1 MAIKRNKV
9 KVDLTS
15 YPHYILMGEA
25 KIGKTTTVYELAK
38 QEYNLDEMLLISCG
52 NEQGYKALPDIQY
65 EEVLKFNKKEDLEG
79 NRGFVQVV
87 DDLVKNYKELGIKMV
102 VIDTLD
108 TLFDIGIEH
117 VMEESRRQTGKPS
130 KSLNDCFGGYSRGR
144 DRLLELVMNEIHKLD
159 RLPIA
164 LFILGHT
171 KYKGKKDTLTNDE
184 YEQLTTNLRFD
195 FYSPISNSAQMVVNL
210 ATERVIED
218 GVQVDAKRY
227 MYFTSNGLIDCGSR
241 FEGLPEKLELSAEN
255 FMLAFRTGVENSLK
269 KNGQVKH
276 NVDEMREEE
285 LKEQEVEAE
294 KVQEQLEQ
302 EEKEVEE
309 QNIEELKAKLKGL
322 MTTTD
327 MKNKV
332 KEYMKLN
339 SVKSVKDLS
348 VEQLEELIGLLS

>member
-15 YPHYILMGEA
+15 YSHYILMGEA

-38 QEYNLDEMLLISCG
+38 QEYSLDEMLLISCG

-65 EEVLKFNKKEDLEG
+65 EEVLKFNKKEDSEG

-108 TLFDIGIEH
+108 TLFDIGIEQ

-130 KSLNDCFGGYSRGR
+130 KSLNDCFNGYSRGR

-159 RLPIA
+159 RLPVA

-255 FMLAFRTGVENSLK
+255 FMKAFKMGVENSLK
-269 KNGQVKH
+269 KSEVKH
-276 NVDEMREEE
+276 DIKQLQEEE
-285 LKEQEVEAE
+285 KKQAEKDLKQVQQEVE
-294 KVQEQLEQ
+294 QQ
-302 EEKEVEE
+302 EKEEE
-309 QNIEELKAKLKGL
+309 QVSLDELKSKLKEKL
-322 MTTTD
+322 KTTEA
-327 MKNKV
+327 KNIV
-332 KEYMKLN
+332 KEFMKEKG
-339 SVKSVKDLS
+339 VKSVASLDA
-348 VEQLEELIGLLS
+348 EQLQEVLSKLQ

>member
-15 YPHYILMGEA
+15 YSHYILMGEA

-38 QEYNLDEMLLISCG
+38 QEYSLDEMLLISCG

-65 EEVLKFNKKEDLEG
+65 EEVLKFSKKEDSEG

-108 TLFDIGIEH
+108 TLFDIGIEQ

-159 RLPIA
+159 RLPVA

-195 FYSPISNSAQMVVNL
+195 FYSPISNSAQMIVNL

-227 MYFTSNGLIDCGSR
+227 MYFTSNGLVDCGSR
-241 FEGLPEKLELSAEN
+241 FEDLPEKLELSAEN
-255 FMLAFRTGVENSLK
+255 FMKAFRIGVENSLK
-269 KNGQVKH
+269 KSDIKH
-276 NVDEMREEE
+276 DVEE
-285 LKEQEVEAE
+285 LRKEEKKEQELEAKQVQQEVEQQEKEEE
-294 KVQEQLEQ
+294 KVSLD
-302 EEKEVEE
+302 
-309 QNIEELKAKLKGL
+309 ELKSQLKDKLK
-322 MTTTD
+322 TTEN
-327 MKNKV
+327 KNIV
-332 KEYMKLN
+332 KDYMKEKG
-339 SVKSVKDLS
+339 VKSVASLDA
-348 VEQLEELIGLLS
+348 EQLTEVLTKLQ

>member
-15 YPHYILMGEA
+15 YSHYILMGEA

-38 QEYNLDEMLLISCG
+38 QEYSLDEMLLISCG

-65 EEVLKFNKKEDLEG
+65 EEVLKFNKKEDSEG

-117 VMEESRRQTGKPS
+117 VMEESRRQAGKPS

-159 RLPIA
+159 RLPVA

-195 FYSPISNSAQMVVNL
+195 FYSPISNSAQMIVNL

-255 FMLAFRTGVENSLK
+255 FMKAFKMGVENSLK
-269 KNGQVKH
+269 KSEVKH
-276 NVDEMREEE
+276 DIKQLQEEE
-285 LKEQEVEAE
+285 KKQAEKDLKQVQQEVE
-294 KVQEQLEQ
+294 QQ
-302 EEKEVEE
+302 EKEEE
-309 QNIEELKAKLKGL
+309 QKSVDELKSQLKDKLKD
-322 MTTTD
+322 TNA
-327 MKNKV
+327 KNIV
-332 KEYMKLN
+332 KEFMKEKG
-339 SVKSVKDLS
+339 VKSVASLDA
-348 VEQLEELIGLLS
+348 EQLTEVLTKLQ

>member
-15 YPHYILMGEA
+15 YSHYILMGEA

-38 QEYNLDEMLLISCG
+38 QEYSLDEMLLISCG

-65 EEVLKFNKKEDLEG
+65 EEVLKFNKKEDSEG

-108 TLFDIGIEH
+108 TLFDIGIEQ

-130 KSLNDCFGGYSRGR
+130 KSLNDCFNGYSRGR
-144 DRLLELVMNEIHKLD
+144 DRLLELIMNEIHKLD
-159 RLPIA
+159 RLPVA

-255 FMLAFRTGVENSLK
+255 FMKAFKVGVENSLK
-269 KNGQVKH
+269 KSEVKH
-276 NVDEMREEE
+276 DIKQLQEEE
-285 LKEQEVEAE
+285 KKQAEKDLKQVQQEVE
-294 KVQEQLEQ
+294 QQ
-302 EEKEVEE
+302 EKEE
-309 QNIEELKAKLKGL
+309 QQTNIDELKSQLKDKLKD
-322 MTTTD
+322 TNA
-327 MKNKV
+327 KNIV
-332 KEYMKLN
+332 KEFMKEKG
-339 SVKSVKDLS
+339 VKSVASLD
-348 VEQLEELIGLLS
+348 VEQLTEVLTLL

>member
-15 YPHYILMGEA
+15 YSHYILMGEA

-38 QEYNLDEMLLISCG
+38 QEYSLDEMLLISCG

-65 EEVLKFNKKEDLEG
+65 EEVLKFNKKEDSEG

-108 TLFDIGIEH
+108 TLFDIGIEQ
-117 VMEESRRQTGKPS
+117 VMEESRRQIGKPS
-130 KSLNDCFGGYSRGR
+130 KSLNDCFNGYSRGR

-159 RLPIA
+159 RLPVA

-255 FMLAFRTGVENSLK
+255 FMKAFKMGVENSLK
-269 KNGQVKH
+269 KSEVKH
-276 NVDEMREEE
+276 DIKQLQEEE
-285 LKEQEVEAE
+285 KKQAEKDLKQVQQEVE
-294 KVQEQLEQ
+294 QQ
-302 EEKEVEE
+302 EKEEE
-309 QNIEELKAKLKGL
+309 QVSLDELKSKLKEKL
-322 MTTTD
+322 KTTEA
-327 MKNKV
+327 KNIV
-332 KEYMKLN
+332 KEFMKEKG
-339 SVKSVKDLS
+339 VKSVASLDA
-348 VEQLEELIGLLS
+348 EQLQEVLTLL

>member
-15 YPHYILMGEA
+15 YSHYILMGEA

-38 QEYNLDEMLLISCG
+38 QEYSLDEMLLISCG

-65 EEVLKFNKKEDLEG
+65 EEVLKFSKKEDSEG

-108 TLFDIGIEH
+108 TLFDIGIEQ

-159 RLPIA
+159 RLPVA

-195 FYSPISNSAQMVVNL
+195 FYSPVSNSAQMIVNL

-227 MYFTSNGLIDCGSR
+227 MYFTSNGLVDCGSR
-241 FEGLPEKLELSAEN
+241 FEDLPEKLELSAEN
-255 FMLAFRTGVENSLK
+255 FMKAFRIGVENSLK
-269 KNGQVKH
+269 KSDIKH
-276 NVDEMREEE
+276 DVEE
-285 LKEQEVEAE
+285 LRKEEKKEQELEAKQVQQEVEQQEKEEE
-294 KVQEQLEQ
+294 KVSLD
-302 EEKEVEE
+302 
-309 QNIEELKAKLKGL
+309 ELKSQLKGKLK
-322 MTTTD
+322 TTEN
-327 MKNKV
+327 KNIV
-332 KEYMKLN
+332 KDYMKEKG
-339 SVKSVKDLS
+339 VKSVASLDA
-348 VEQLEELIGLLS
+348 EQLTEVLTKLQ

>member
-15 YPHYILMGEA
+15 YSHYILMGEA

-38 QEYNLDEMLLISCG
+38 QEYSLDEMLLISCG

-65 EEVLKFNKKEDLEG
+65 EEVLKFSKKEDSEG

-108 TLFDIGIEH
+108 TLFDIGTEH

-159 RLPIA
+159 RLPVA

-171 KYKGKKDTLTNDE
+171 KYKGKKDTLTNNE

-195 FYSPISNSAQMVVNL
+195 FYSPISNSAQMIVNL

-255 FMLAFRTGVENSLK
+255 FMKAFKMGVENSLK
-269 KNGQVKH
+269 KSEVKH
-276 NVDEMREEE
+276 NVEE
-285 LKEQEVEAE
+285 LRKEEKKEQELEVKQVQQEVE
-294 KVQEQLEQ
+294 QQ
-302 EEKEVEE
+302 EKEEE
-309 QNIEELKAKLKGL
+309 QKSVDELKSQLKGKLKD
-322 MTTTD
+322 TNA
-327 MKNKV
+327 KNIV
-332 KEYMKLN
+332 KEFMKEKN
-339 SVKSVKDLS
+339 IKSIASLDAKQLQEVLS
-348 VEQLEELIGLLS
+348 KLQ

>member
-15 YPHYILMGEA
+15 YSHYILMGEA

-38 QEYNLDEMLLISCG
+38 QEYSLDEMLLISCG

-65 EEVLKFNKKEDLEG
+65 EEVLKFNKKEDSEG

-108 TLFDIGIEH
+108 TLFDIGIEQ
-117 VMEESRRQTGKPS
+117 VMEESRRQAGKPS

-159 RLPIA
+159 RLPVA

-195 FYSPISNSAQMVVNL
+195 FYSPISNSAQMIVNL

-255 FMLAFRTGVENSLK
+255 FMKAFKMGVENSLK
-269 KNGQVKH
+269 KSKVKH
-276 NVDEMREEE
+276 NVEE
-285 LKEQEVEAE
+285 LRKEEKKEQELEVKQVQQEVE
-294 KVQEQLEQ
+294 QQ
-302 EEKEVEE
+302 EKEE
-309 QNIEELKAKLKGL
+309 QQKSVDELKSQLKDKLKD
-322 MTTTD
+322 TNA
-327 MKNKV
+327 KNIV
-332 KEYMKLN
+332 KEFMKEKG
-339 SVKSVKDLS
+339 VKSVASLN
-348 VEQLEELIGLLS
+348 VEQLQEILAKLQ

>member
-15 YPHYILMGEA
+15 YSHYILMGEA

-38 QEYNLDEMLLISCG
+38 QEYSLDEMLLISCG

-65 EEVLKFNKKEDLEG
+65 EEVLKFSKKEDSEG

-117 VMEESRRQTGKPS
+117 VMEESRRQAGKPC

-159 RLPIA
+159 RLPVA

-195 FYSPISNSAQMVVNL
+195 FYSPISNSAQMIVNL

-255 FMLAFRTGVENSLK
+255 FMKAFKMGVENSLK
-269 KNGQVKH
+269 KSEVKH
-276 NVDEMREEE
+276 DIKQLQEEE
-285 LKEQEVEAE
+285 KKQAEKDLKQVQQEVEQQEKEEE
-294 KVQEQLEQ
+294 KVSLD
-302 EEKEVEE
+302 
-309 QNIEELKAKLKGL
+309 ELKSQLKDKLKD
-322 MTTTD
+322 TNA
-327 MKNKV
+327 KNIV
-332 KEYMKLN
+332 KEFMKEKG
-339 SVKSVKDLS
+339 VKSVASLDA
-348 VEQLEELIGLLS
+348 EQLTEVLTLL

>member
-15 YPHYILMGEA
+15 YSHYILMGEA

-38 QEYNLDEMLLISCG
+38 QEYSLDEMLLISCG

-65 EEVLKFNKKEDLEG
+65 EEVLKFSKKEDSEG

-108 TLFDIGIEH
+108 TLFDIGIEQ

-130 KSLNDCFGGYSRGR
+130 KSLNDCFNGYSRGR

-159 RLPIA
+159 RLPVA

-255 FMLAFRTGVENSLK
+255 FMKAFKMGVENSLK
-269 KNGQVKH
+269 KSEVKH
-276 NVDEMREEE
+276 DIKQLQEEE
-285 LKEQEVEAE
+285 KKQAE
-294 KVQEQLEQ
+294 KDLKQVQE
-302 EEKEVEE
+302 EVEE
-309 QNIEELKAKLKGL
+309 QEKVEEEQNIDELKAKLKSL
-322 MTTTD
+322 MTTTES
-327 MKNKV
+327 KNKV
-332 KEYMKLN
+332 KEFMKEKN
-339 SVKSVKDLS
+339 TKSVKDLNA
-348 VEQLEELIGLLS
+348 EQLKELITLL

>member
-1 MAIKRNKV
+1 MSIKRNKV

-15 YPHYILMGEA
+15 YSHYILMGEA

-38 QEYNLDEMLLISCG
+38 QEYSLDEMLLISCG

-65 EEVLKFNKKEDLEG
+65 EEVLKFSKKEDSEG

-108 TLFDIGIEH
+108 TLFDIGTEH

-144 DRLLELVMNEIHKLD
+144 DRLLELIMNEIHKLD
-159 RLPIA
+159 RLPVA

-171 KYKGKKDTLTNDE
+171 KYKGKKDTLTNNE

-195 FYSPISNSAQMVVNL
+195 FYSPISNSAQMIVNL

-218 GVQVDAKRY
+218 GVQIDAKRY

-255 FMLAFRTGVENSLK
+255 FMKAFKMGVENSLK
-269 KNGQVKH
+269 KSKVKH
-276 NVDEMREEE
+276 NVEE
-285 LKEQEVEAE
+285 LRKEEKKEQELEVKQVQQEVE
-294 KVQEQLEQ
+294 QQ
-302 EEKEVEE
+302 EKEEE
-309 QNIEELKAKLKGL
+309 QKSVDELKSQLKDKLK
-322 MTTTD
+322 TTEN
-327 MKNKV
+327 KNIV
-332 KEYMKLN
+332 KEFMKEKG
-339 SVKSVKDLS
+339 VKSVASLD
-348 VEQLEELIGLLS
+348 VEQLTEILAKLQ

>member
-15 YPHYILMGEA
+15 YSHYILMGEA

-38 QEYNLDEMLLISCG
+38 QEYSLDEMLLISCG

-65 EEVLKFNKKEDLEG
+65 EEVLKFSKKEDSEG

-117 VMEESRRQTGKPS
+117 VMEESRRQAGKPC

-159 RLPIA
+159 RLPVA

-195 FYSPISNSAQMVVNL
+195 FYSPISNSAQMIVNL
-210 ATERVIED
+210 ATE
-218 GVQVDAKRY
+218 
-227 MYFTSNGLIDCGSR
+227 S
-241 FEGLPEKLELSAEN
+241 
-255 FMLAFRTGVENSLK
+255 
-269 KNGQVKH
+269 H
-276 NVDEMREEE
+276 
-285 LKEQEVEAE
+285 
-294 KVQEQLEQ
+294 
-302 EEKEVEE
+302 
-309 QNIEELKAKLKGL
+309 
-322 MTTTD
+322 
-327 MKNKV
+327 
-332 KEYMKLN
+332 
-339 SVKSVKDLS
+339 
-348 VEQLEELIGLLS
+348 

>member
-15 YPHYILMGEA
+15 YSHYILMGEA

-38 QEYNLDEMLLISCG
+38 QEYSLDEMLLISCG

-65 EEVLKFNKKEDLEG
+65 EEVLKFSKKEDSEG

-108 TLFDIGIEH
+108 TLFDIGIEQ

-159 RLPIA
+159 RLPVA

-195 FYSPISNSAQMVVNL
+195 FYSPISNSAQMIVNL

-227 MYFTSNGLIDCGSR
+227 I
-241 FEGLPEKLELSAEN
+241 
-255 FMLAFRTGVENSLK
+255 
-269 KNGQVKH
+269 
-276 NVDEMREEE
+276 
-285 LKEQEVEAE
+285 
-294 KVQEQLEQ
+294 
-302 EEKEVEE
+302 
-309 QNIEELKAKLKGL
+309 
-322 MTTTD
+322 
-327 MKNKV
+327 
-332 KEYMKLN
+332 
-339 SVKSVKDLS
+339 
-348 VEQLEELIGLLS
+348 

>member
-15 YPHYILMGEA
+15 YSHYILMGEA

-38 QEYNLDEMLLISCG
+38 QEYSLDEMLLISCG

-65 EEVLKFNKKEDLEG
+65 EEVLKFSKKEDSNG
-79 NRGFVQVV
+79 DRGFVQVV
-87 DDLVKNYKELGIKMV
+87 DDLVKNHKELDIKMV

-108 TLFDIGIEH
+108 TLFDIATEH
-117 VMEESRRQTGKPS
+117 VMEESRRQTGKLA
-130 KSLNDCFGGYSRGR
+130 KSLNDCFGGYMRGR

-195 FYSPISNSAQMVVNL
+195 FYSPISNSAQMIVNL

-255 FMLAFRTGVENSLK
+255 FMKAFRIGVENSLK
-269 KNGQVKH
+269 KSDIKH
-276 NVDEMREEE
+276 DVEE
-285 LKEQEVEAE
+285 LRKEEKKEQELEA
-294 KVQEQLEQ
+294 KQVQQ
-302 EEKEVEE
+302 EVEE
-309 QNIEELKAKLKGL
+309 QEKAEEQVSLDELKSQLKEKLK
-322 MTTTD
+322 TTEA
-327 MKNKV
+327 KNIV
-332 KEYMKLN
+332 KEYMKEN
-339 SVKSVKDLS
+339 KVKSVASLN
-348 VEQLEELIGLLS
+348 VEQLQEVLSKLQ

>member
-15 YPHYILMGEA
+15 YSHYILMGEA

-38 QEYNLDEMLLISCG
+38 QEYSLDEMLLISCG

-65 EEVLKFNKKEDLEG
+65 EEVLKFNKKEDSEG

-108 TLFDIGIEH
+108 TLFDIGIEQ

-130 KSLNDCFGGYSRGR
+130 KSLNDCFNGYSRGR

-159 RLPIA
+159 RLPVA

-255 FMLAFRTGVENSLK
+255 FMKAFKMGVENSLK
-269 KNGQVKH
+269 KSEVKH
-276 NVDEMREEE
+276 DIKQLQKEE
-285 LKEQEVEAE
+285 KKQAE
-294 KVQEQLEQ
+294 KDLKQVQQ
-302 EEKEVEE
+302 EVEE
-309 QNIEELKAKLKGL
+309 QEKEEEQKSVDELKSQLKDKLKD
-322 MTTTD
+322 TNA
-327 MKNKV
+327 KNIV
-332 KEYMKLN
+332 KEFMKDKG
-339 SVKSVKDLS
+339 VKSVASLDA
-348 VEQLEELIGLLS
+348 EQLQEILSKLS

>member
-15 YPHYILMGEA
+15 YSHYILMGEA

-38 QEYNLDEMLLISCG
+38 QEYSLDEMLLISCG

-65 EEVLKFNKKEDLEG
+65 EEVLKFSKKEDSEG

-108 TLFDIGIEH
+108 TLFDIGIEQ

-159 RLPIA
+159 RLPVA

-195 FYSPISNSAQMVVNL
+195 FYSPISNSAQMIVNL

-227 MYFTSNGLIDCGSR
+227 MYFTSNGLVDCGSR
-241 FEGLPEKLELSAEN
+241 FEDLPEKLELSAEN
-255 FMLAFRTGVENSLK
+255 FMKAFRIGVENSLK
-269 KNGQVKH
+269 KSDIKH
-276 NVDEMREEE
+276 DVEE
-285 LKEQEVEAE
+285 LRKEEKKEQELEAKQVQQEVEQQEKEEE
-294 KVQEQLEQ
+294 KVSLD
-302 EEKEVEE
+302 
-309 QNIEELKAKLKGL
+309 ELKSQLKGKLK
-322 MTTTD
+322 TTEN
-327 MKNKV
+327 KNIV
-332 KEYMKLN
+332 KDYMKEKG
-339 SVKSVKDLS
+339 VKSVASLDA
-348 VEQLEELIGLLS
+348 EQLTEVLTKLQ

>member
-15 YPHYILMGEA
+15 YSHYILMGEA

-38 QEYNLDEMLLISCG
+38 QEYSLDKMLLISCG

-65 EEVLKFNKKEDLEG
+65 EEVLKFSKKEDSEG

-108 TLFDIGIEH
+108 TLFDIGIEQ

-130 KSLNDCFGGYSRGR
+130 KSLNDCFNGYSRGR

-159 RLPIA
+159 RLPVA

-255 FMLAFRTGVENSLK
+255 FMKAFKMGVENSLK
-269 KNGQVKH
+269 KSEVKH
-276 NVDEMREEE
+276 DIKQLQKEEKKQAE
-285 LKEQEVEAE
+285 KDLKQVQQEVE
-294 KVQEQLEQ
+294 QQ
-302 EEKEVEE
+302 EKEEE
-309 QNIEELKAKLKGL
+309 QKSVDELKSKLKDKL
-322 MTTTD
+322 KD
-327 MKNKV
+327 ANAKNIV
-332 KEYMKLN
+332 KEFMKEKG
-339 SVKSVKDLS
+339 VKSVASLDA
-348 VEQLEELIGLLS
+348 EQLIEVLTKLQ

>member
-15 YPHYILMGEA
+15 YSHYILMGEA

-38 QEYNLDEMLLISCG
+38 QEYSLDEMLLISCG

-65 EEVLKFNKKEDLEG
+65 EEVLKFNKKEDSEG

-108 TLFDIGIEH
+108 TLFDIGIEQ

-159 RLPIA
+159 RLPVA

-195 FYSPISNSAQMVVNL
+195 FYSPISNSAQMIVNL

-255 FMLAFRTGVENSLK
+255 FMKAFKMGVENSLK
-269 KNGQVKH
+269 KSKVKH
-276 NVDEMREEE
+276 NVEE
-285 LKEQEVEAE
+285 LQKEEKKQAEKDLKQVQQEVEQQEKEEE
-294 KVQEQLEQ
+294 KVSLD
-302 EEKEVEE
+302 
-309 QNIEELKAKLKGL
+309 ELKSQLKDKLKD
-322 MTTTD
+322 TNA
-327 MKNKV
+327 KNIV
-332 KEYMKLN
+332 KEFMKEKG
-339 SVKSVKDLS
+339 VKSVASLDA
-348 VEQLEELIGLLS
+348 EQLQEILSKLS

>member
-15 YPHYILMGEA
+15 YSHYILMGEA

-38 QEYNLDEMLLISCG
+38 QEYSLDEMLLISCG

-65 EEVLKFNKKEDLEG
+65 EEVLKFSKKEDSEG

-144 DRLLELVMNEIHKLD
+144 DRLLELIMNEIHKLD
-159 RLPIA
+159 RLPVA

-195 FYSPISNSAQMVVNL
+195 FYSPISNSAQMIVNL

-255 FMLAFRTGVENSLK
+255 FMKAFKMGVENSLK
-269 KNGQVKH
+269 KSEVKH
-276 NVDEMREEE
+276 DIKQLQEEE
-285 LKEQEVEAE
+285 KKQAE
-294 KVQEQLEQ
+294 KDLKQVQEQLEQ

-322 MTTTD
+322 MTTTES
-327 MKNKV
+327 KNKV
-332 KEYMKLN
+332 KEYMKSN

-348 VEQLEELIGLLS
+348 IEQLEELIGLLS

>member
-15 YPHYILMGEA
+15 YSHYILMGEA

-38 QEYNLDEMLLISCG
+38 QEYSLDEMLLISCG

-65 EEVLKFNKKEDLEG
+65 EEVLKFNKKEDSEG

-108 TLFDIGIEH
+108 TLFDIGIEQ

-130 KSLNDCFGGYSRGR
+130 KSLNDCFNGYSRGR
-144 DRLLELVMNEIHKLD
+144 DRLLELIMNEIHKLD
-159 RLPIA
+159 RLPVA

-255 FMLAFRTGVENSLK
+255 FMKAFKMGVENSLK
-269 KNGQVKH
+269 KSEVKH
-276 NVDEMREEE
+276 DIKQLQEEE
-285 LKEQEVEAE
+285 KKQAE
-294 KVQEQLEQ
+294 KDLKQVQE
-302 EEKEVEE
+302 EVEE
-309 QNIEELKAKLKGL
+309 QEKVEEQKSVDELKSQLKDKLK
-322 MTTTD
+322 TTEN
-327 MKNKV
+327 KNIV
-332 KEYMKLN
+332 KDYMKEKG
-339 SVKSVKDLS
+339 VKSVASLDS
-348 VEQLEELIGLLS
+348 EQLTEVLAKL

>member
-15 YPHYILMGEA
+15 YSHYILMGEA

-38 QEYNLDEMLLISCG
+38 QEYSLDEMLLISCG

-65 EEVLKFNKKEDLEG
+65 EEVLKFSKKEDSEG

-108 TLFDIGIEH
+108 TLFDIGIEQ

-159 RLPIA
+159 RLPVA

-195 FYSPISNSAQMVVNL
+195 FYSPVSNSAQMIVNL

-227 MYFTSNGLIDCGSR
+227 MYFTSNGLVDCGSR
-241 FEGLPEKLELSAEN
+241 FEDLPEKLELSAEN
-255 FMLAFRTGVENSLK
+255 FMKAFRTGVENSLK
-269 KNGQVKH
+269 KSDIKH
-276 NVDEMREEE
+276 DVEE
-285 LKEQEVEAE
+285 LRKEEKKEQELEAKQVQQEVE
-294 KVQEQLEQ
+294 QQ
-302 EEKEVEE
+302 EKEE
-309 QNIEELKAKLKGL
+309 QQKSVDELKSQLKDKLKD
-322 MTTTD
+322 TNA
-327 MKNKV
+327 KNIV
-332 KEYMKLN
+332 KEYMKEN
-339 SVKSVKDLS
+339 KVKSVASLDVQQLKEVLS
-348 VEQLEELIGLLS
+348 KLQ

>member
-15 YPHYILMGEA
+15 YSHYILMGEA

-38 QEYNLDEMLLISCG
+38 QEYSLDEMLLISCG

-65 EEVLKFNKKEDLEG
+65 EEVLKFSKKEDSEG

-108 TLFDIGIEH
+108 TLFDIGTEH

-144 DRLLELVMNEIHKLD
+144 DRLLELIMNEIHKLD
-159 RLPIA
+159 RLPVA

-171 KYKGKKDTLTNDE
+171 KYKGKKDTLTNNE

-195 FYSPISNSAQMVVNL
+195 FYSPISNSAQMIVNL

-218 GVQVDAKRY
+218 GVQIDAKRY

-255 FMLAFRTGVENSLK
+255 FMKAFKMGVENSLK
-269 KNGQVKH
+269 KSEVKH
-276 NVDEMREEE
+276 NVEE
-285 LKEQEVEAE
+285 LRKEEKKEQELEVKQVQQEVEQQEKEEE
-294 KVQEQLEQ
+294 KVSLD
-302 EEKEVEE
+302 
-309 QNIEELKAKLKGL
+309 ELKSQLKDKLKD
-322 MTTTD
+322 TNA
-327 MKNKV
+327 KNIV
-332 KEYMKLN
+332 KEFMKEKG
-339 SVKSVKDLS
+339 VKSVASLDA
-348 VEQLEELIGLLS
+348 EQLTEVLTKLQ

>member
-15 YPHYILMGEA
+15 YSHYILMGEA

-38 QEYNLDEMLLISCG
+38 QEYSLDEMLLISCG

-65 EEVLKFNKKEDLEG
+65 EEVLKFNKKEDSEG

-108 TLFDIGIEH
+108 TLFDIGIEQ

-130 KSLNDCFGGYSRGR
+130 KSLNDCFNGYSRGR
-144 DRLLELVMNEIHKLD
+144 DRLLELIMNEIHKLD
-159 RLPIA
+159 RLPVA

-255 FMLAFRTGVENSLK
+255 FMKAFKMGVENSLK
-269 KNGQVKH
+269 KSEVKH
-276 NVDEMREEE
+276 DIKQLQEEE
-285 LKEQEVEAE
+285 KKQAEKDLKQVQQEVE
-294 KVQEQLEQ
+294 QQ
-302 EEKEVEE
+302 EKEEE
-309 QNIEELKAKLKGL
+309 QTNIDELKSQLKEKLKTL
-322 MTTTD
+322 EA
-327 MKNKV
+327 KNIV
-332 KEYMKLN
+332 KEYMKEN
-339 SVKSVKDLS
+339 KVKSVASLDA
-348 VEQLEELIGLLS
+348 EQLREVLSKLQ

>member
-15 YPHYILMGEA
+15 YSHYILMGEA

-38 QEYNLDEMLLISCG
+38 QEYSLDEMLLISCG

-65 EEVLKFNKKEDLEG
+65 EEVLKFNKKEDSEG

-159 RLPIA
+159 RLPVA

-255 FMLAFRTGVENSLK
+255 FMKAFKMGVENSLK
-269 KNGQVKH
+269 KSEVKH
-276 NVDEMREEE
+276 DIKQLQEEE
-285 LKEQEVEAE
+285 KKQAEKDLKQVQQEVE
-294 KVQEQLEQ
+294 QQ
-302 EEKEVEE
+302 EKEE
-309 QNIEELKAKLKGL
+309 QQKSVDELKSQLKGKLKD
-322 MTTTD
+322 TNA
-327 MKNKV
+327 KNIV
-332 KEYMKLN
+332 KEFMKEKG
-339 SVKSVKDLS
+339 VKSVASLDA
-348 VEQLEELIGLLS
+348 EQLTEVLALL